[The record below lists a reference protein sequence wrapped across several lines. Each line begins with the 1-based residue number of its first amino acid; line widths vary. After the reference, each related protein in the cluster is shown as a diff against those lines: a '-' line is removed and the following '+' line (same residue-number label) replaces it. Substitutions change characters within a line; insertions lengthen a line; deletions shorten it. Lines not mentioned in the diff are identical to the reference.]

1 MTSQEQ
7 DSYPSGEEQ
16 LAILAVT
23 NQKYPT
29 PKKYPK
35 PRDSY
40 DHWRVDS
47 WFHRPDALYFHFEY
61 GKHHRESMIE
71 ADYFGYRWGTKKEAF
86 LKVDRQSHDMT
97 ELTKDEFDVICG
109 SRMNERGIMEWY
121 KDGEWK

>member
-1 MTSQEQ
+1 MSEDT
-7 DSYPSGEEQ
+7 YPSTDEQ
-16 LAILAVT
+16 LTILAIT

-40 DHWRVDS
+40 DHWRCNA
-47 WFHRPDALYFHFEY
+47 WFHRPDALYFHLQY
-61 GKHHRESMIE
+61 GKHHHESMIQ
-71 ADYFGYRWGTKKEAF
+71 ADFFTYTWATKKEAF

-97 ELTKDEFDVICG
+97 ELTKEEFDIIRG

-121 KDGEWK
+121 EDGEWK